1 MHVTLKLTGRSALV
15 QHNPQLL
22 DPMNPITREIAKLT
36 GKRKKT
42 DADYDEIAHLEFL
55 GGLYH
60 DDTLGVYVP
69 TNGVARCL
77 ERAGSITRQGTAI
90 NRAFAVTTDRV
101 PLVYDGPKEP
111 EKLWERK
118 EFRWMTAVGVQ
129 RSKVMR
135 MRPIFRKWSL
145 VVEAEYLEDVLNF
158 ETLSEIVSL
167 AGRAEGLLEARRLG
181 YGRFDAEVIAS

>member
-36 GKRKKT
+36 WKRKKT

-77 ERAGSITRQGTAI
+77 ERAARSRGTRPSTA
-90 NRAFAVTTDRV
+90 RSQSRPTACRSSTT
-101 PLVYDGPKEP
+101 
-111 EKLWERK
+111 
-118 EFRWMTAVGVQ
+118 
-129 RSKVMR
+129 
-135 MRPIFRKWSL
+135 
-145 VVEAEYLEDVLNF
+145 
-158 ETLSEIVSL
+158 
-167 AGRAEGLLEARRLG
+167 ARRSPRSSG
-181 YGRFDAEVIAS
+181 SARSFAG